1 MRHTT
6 IRCGAVLTLCAA
18 LTIPLVISSFRL
30 STHAQEKQRREEFG
44 SSLKR
49 LKWDEKK
56 QEMVE
61 TKREGGRADSPD
73 SDAVI
78 RMETALAVFDI
89 LALDQQGRAVS
100 GLGRDDF
107 IIAEDGAPQEVASFS
122 LGDGST
128 VPRSI
133 VLIIDYSGSQRPFI
147 ETSVSAAKTL
157 VDRLKPNDRMAIVTD
172 DVSLLV
178 DFTRDK
184 RKLKEGLDSLRK
196 KAKSGR
202 LGRSEQ
208 YSALLATLKEL
219 IGGAERPIIIF
230 QTDGDE
236 LGTLRTAGASPKDA
250 SLASAFHARLKEYSL
265 EDIYTT
271 AEKTR
276 TTVYA
281 VIPGVKFVGVSPE
294 ERVDRA
300 RIVYEKLFQSR
311 QGGWGWR
318 PRSPVFEEYLRSRAQ
333 TLLRQ
338 QLALAGV
345 AKLTGGWAEYLEE
358 PEQAAGIYDRI
369 FSGIENRYIL
379 TYYPTNTRRDGK
391 LRRVE
396 IKVRNH
402 PEYVIWGKKSYYAE
416 SQ

>member
-1 MRHTT
+1 MNQ
-6 IRCGAVLTLCAA
+6 ASV
-18 LTIPLVISSFRL
+18 
-30 STHAQEKQRREEFG
+30 HAQEKQRREEFG

-56 QEMVE
+56 QEMIE
-61 TKREGGRADSPD
+61 TKRGGDRPDSPG

-78 RMETALAVFDI
+78 RLETSLAVFDI
-89 LALDQQGRAVS
+89 LALDKQGQAVS
-100 GLGRDDF
+100 GLSREDF
-107 IIAEDGAPQEVASFS
+107 LISEDGAPQEVASFS

-133 VLIIDYSGSQRPFI
+133 VLVIDYSGSQRPFI

-157 VDRLKPNDRMAIVTD
+157 VDKLKPNDRMAIVTD
-172 DVSLLV
+172 DVALLV

-184 RKLKEGLDSLRK
+184 RKLKDGLDSLRK

-236 LGTLRTAGASPKDA
+236 LGMLRNPVNAPLSVDPPPM
-250 SLASAFHARLKEYSL
+250 FHGRFKEYSL

-281 VIPGVKFVGVSPE
+281 VIPGLKFIGVSPE
-294 ERVDRA
+294 ERLERA
-300 RIVYEKLFQSR
+300 RIVYEKLFQNRS
-311 QGGWGWR
+311 GGWGGWR
-318 PRSPVFEEYLRSRAQ
+318 PQTPVFEAYLRSRAQ

-379 TYYPTNTRRDGK
+379 TYYPTNNKRDGK

-416 SQ
+416 NQ

>member
-1 MRHTT
+1 MRYTI
-6 IRCGAVLTLCAA
+6 IRCVTMMALCVA
-18 LTIPLVISSFRL
+18 LTYPFVHH
-30 STHAQEKQRREEFG
+30 STEAQEKQKREEFG
-44 SSLKR
+44 SSLNR
-49 LKWDEKK
+49 LKWDEKTRK
-56 QEMVE
+56 MVE
-61 TKREGGRADSPD
+61 TKK
-73 SDAVI
+73 SDERPGSEEVI
-78 RMETALAVFDI
+78 RVETSLAVFDI
-89 LALDQQGRAVS
+89 LALDKQGKAVL
-100 GLGRDDF
+100 GLSKEDF
-107 IIAEDGAPQEVASFS
+107 VVAEDGAPQEVASLS

-133 VLIIDYSGSQRPFI
+133 VLIIDYSGSQQPFI
-147 ETSVSAAKTL
+147 ENSVAAAKTL
-157 VDRLKPNDRMAIVTD
+157 VDKLKPNDRMSIVTD

-178 DFTRDK
+178 DFTQDK
-184 RKLKEGLDSLRK
+184 KKLKDGLDSLRK

-202 LGRSEQ
+202 PGRSEQ

-219 IGGAERPIIIF
+219 VGGAERPIIIF

-236 LGTLRTAGASPKDA
+236 LNRLRNAITPPPDENMPLTLRDQFKP
-250 SLASAFHARLKEYSL
+250 YSL

-281 VIPGVKFVGVSPE
+281 VIPGVRFAGIPPE
-294 ERVDRA
+294 EHMERA
-300 RIVYEKLFQSR
+300 RTLFEKLFQS
-311 QGGWGWR
+311 GHEWKGWR
-318 PRSPVFEEYLRSRAQ
+318 RPQSPLFEDYLRARAQ
-333 TLLRQ
+333 TILRM

-369 FSGIENRYIL
+369 FAGIERRYIL
-379 TYYPTNTRRDGK
+379 TYYPTNTKRDGK

-402 PEYVIWGKKSYYAE
+402 PEYAILGKKSYYAE
-416 SQ
+416 SP

>member
-1 MRHTT
+1 MMV
-6 IRCGAVLTLCAA
+6 ALCAA
-18 LTIPLVISSFRL
+18 LASPFVNY
-30 STHAQEKQRREEFG
+30 STWAQEKQRREEFG

-49 LKWDEKK
+49 LKWDEKERK
-56 QEMVE
+56 AVE
-61 TKREGGRADSPD
+61 TKKGDERSDSGE
-73 SDAVI
+73 VI
-78 RMETALAVFDI
+78 RVETSLAVFDI
-89 LALDQQGRAVS
+89 LALDKEGRAVS
-100 GLGRDDF
+100 GLSKDDF
-107 IIAEDGAPQEVASFS
+107 IVAEDGAPQEVASLS
-122 LGDGST
+122 PGDGST

-147 ETSVSAAKTL
+147 ENSVAAAKTL
-157 VDRLKPNDRMAIVTD
+157 VDKLKPNDRMAIVTD

-184 RKLKEGLDSLRK
+184 RKLKDALDSLRK

-202 LGRSEQ
+202 PGRSEQ

-236 LGTLRTAGASPKDA
+236 LGRLRNAANPAPDENIPHTIRDQ
-250 SLASAFHARLKEYSL
+250 FKEYSL

-281 VIPGVKFVGVSPE
+281 VIPGVRFAGIPPE
-294 ERVDRA
+294 EHLERA
-300 RIVYEKLFQSR
+300 RTLFERLFQSR
-311 QGGWGWR
+311 GEWSGWR
-318 PRSPVFEEYLRSRAQ
+318 RAPTPMFEDYLRSRAR
-333 TLLRQ
+333 TILRQ

-369 FSGIENRYIL
+369 LWGIERRYIL

-396 IKVRNH
+396 IKVRSH

>member
-1 MRHTT
+1 M
-6 IRCGAVLTLCAA
+6 TLALCLALASLLALAPTGPAA
-18 LTIPLVISSFRL
+18 R
-30 STHAQEKQRREEFG
+30 AQEKQGREEFG

-56 QEMVE
+56 QGMVE
-61 TKREGGRADSPD
+61 TKKGGNRPDSPD
-73 SDAVI
+73 QDSVL
-78 RMETALAVFDI
+78 RVETSLAVFDI
-89 LALDQQGRAVS
+89 LALDQQGKAVS
-100 GLGRDDF
+100 GLNKNDF
-107 IIAEDGAPQEVASFS
+107 EISEDGERQEVASFS

-128 VPRSI
+128 VARSI
-133 VLIIDYSGSQRPFI
+133 VLIIDYSGSQLPFI
-147 ETSVSAAKTL
+147 ENSVGAAKTL
-157 VDRLKPNDRMAIVTD
+157 VDKLKPNDRMAIVTD
-172 DVSLLV
+172 DVALLV

-184 RKLKEGLDSLRK
+184 RKLKDGLDSLRK

-202 LGRSEQ
+202 PGRSEQ
-208 YSALLATLKEL
+208 YSALLAALKEL

-236 LGTLRTAGASPKDA
+236 LGLLRTP
-250 SLASAFHARLKEYSL
+250 ASAPMGVDPPPMFHGRLKEYSL

-276 TTVYA
+276 TTVYS
-281 VIPGVKFVGVSPE
+281 VIPGMKFVGVSPE
-294 ERVDRA
+294 QRLENARVLF
-300 RIVYEKLFQSR
+300 EKLFQNR
-311 QGGWGWR
+311 HGGWGGWR
-318 PRSPVFEEYLRSRAQ
+318 PQSPVFEDYLRARAQ
-333 TLLRQ
+333 ILLRQ

-379 TYYPTNTRRDGK
+379 TYYPSNTRRDGK

>member
-1 MRHTT
+1 M
-6 IRCGAVLTLCAA
+6 AMMA
-18 LTIPLVISSFRL
+18 LYVAYASPFVAPQTR
-30 STHAQEKQRREEFG
+30 AQGKQKREEFG

-49 LKWDEKK
+49 LKWDEREQKAVEKK
-56 QEMVE
+56 SGDEM
-61 TKREGGRADSPD
+61 PD
-73 SDAVI
+73 SEAVI
-78 RMETALAVFDI
+78 RLETSLAVFDI
-89 LALDQQGRAVS
+89 LALDRDGHAVS
-100 GLGRDDF
+100 GLSKEDF
-107 IIAEDGAPQEVASFS
+107 MVVEDGAPQEVAGLS

-133 VLIIDYSGSQRPFI
+133 VLIIDYSGSQQPFI
-147 ETSVSAAKTL
+147 DDSVAAAKNL

-172 DVSLLV
+172 DVALLV
-178 DFTRDK
+178 DFTKEK
-184 RKLKEGLDSLRK
+184 RKLKDGLDSLRK

-202 LGRSEQ
+202 PGRSEQ

-219 IGGAERPIIIF
+219 VGAAERPIIIF

-236 LGTLRTAGASPKDA
+236 LGRLRNANSSNIPATQHNQ
-250 SLASAFHARLKEYSL
+250 FKEYSL

-276 TTVYA
+276 TTIYA
-281 VIPGVKFVGVSPE
+281 VIPGVRFAGVPPE
-294 ERVDRA
+294 EHVDRA
-300 RIVYEKLFQSR
+300 RTLFEKLFQSH
-311 QGGWGWR
+311 QEWGGWR
-318 PRSPVFEEYLRSRAQ
+318 RNLTPTFEGYLRSRAQ
-333 TLLRQ
+333 TSLRQ

-345 AKLTGGWAEYLEE
+345 AKLTGGWAEFLEE

-369 FSGIENRYIL
+369 LAGIERRYIL
-379 TYYPTNTRRDGK
+379 TYYPTNNRRDGK

-402 PEYVIWGKKSYYAE
+402 PDYVIWGKKSYYAD

>member
-1 MRHTT
+1 MVMVAMY
-6 IRCGAVLTLCAA
+6 AVG
-18 LTIPLVISSFRL
+18 PSHFVVSSTR
-30 STHAQEKQRREEFG
+30 AQEKQKREEFG

-49 LKWDEKK
+49 LKWDEREQKA
-56 QEMVE
+56 VE
-61 TKREGGRADSPD
+61 TKRGDGRSD

-78 RMETALAVFDI
+78 RVETSLAVFEV
-89 LALDQQGRAVS
+89 LALDKKGRSVS
-100 GLGRDDF
+100 GLRKDDF
-107 IIAEDGAPQEVASFS
+107 IVTEDGAPQEVASLS

-133 VLIIDYSGSQRPFI
+133 VLIFDYSGSQRPFI
-147 ETSVSAAKTL
+147 ENSVAAAKTL
-157 VDRLKPNDRMAIVTD
+157 VDKLKPNDRMAIVTD
-172 DVSLLV
+172 DVALLV

-184 RKLKEGLDSLRK
+184 KKLKDGLDSLRK
-196 KAKSGR
+196 KVKSGR
-202 LGRSEQ
+202 PGRSEQ

-219 IGGAERPIIIF
+219 VGGAERPIIIF

-236 LGTLRTAGASPKDA
+236 LGRLRSPA
-250 SLASAFHARLKEYSL
+250 NSSNIPATSHNQFREYSL

-276 TTVYA
+276 TTIYA
-281 VIPGVKFVGVSPE
+281 VIPGVRFAGVPPE
-294 ERVDRA
+294 EHVERA
-300 RIVYEKLFQSR
+300 RTLFGKLFQS
-311 QGGWGWR
+311 QEEWGGWRRQLTPG
-318 PRSPVFEEYLRSRAQ
+318 FEGYLRSRAQ
-333 TLLRQ
+333 VSLRQ

-345 AKLTGGWAEYLEE
+345 AKLTGGWAEFLEE

-369 FSGIENRYIL
+369 LAGIEGRYIL

-402 PEYVIWGKKSYYAE
+402 PEYAIWGKKSYYAD

>member
-1 MRHTT
+1 MQCTI
-6 IRCGAVLTLCAA
+6 IRCVMMMALCAA
-18 LTIPLVISSFRL
+18 LMYPFVSHLTE
-30 STHAQEKQRREEFG
+30 AQERQRREEFG

-49 LKWDEKK
+49 LKWDEKEQK
-56 QEMVE
+56 AVE
-61 TKREGGRADSPD
+61 TRNGADRADSGE
-73 SDAVI
+73 VI
-78 RMETALAVFDI
+78 RVETSLAVFDI
-89 LALDQQGRAVS
+89 LPLDKEGRAVS
-100 GLGRDDF
+100 GLNKGDF
-107 IIAEDGAPQEVASFS
+107 IVVEDGAPQEVASFS

-133 VLIIDYSGSQRPFI
+133 VLIIDYSGSQQPFI
-147 ETSVSAAKTL
+147 ENSVSAAKTL
-157 VDRLKPNDRMAIVTD
+157 VDKLKPSDHMAIVTD

-184 RKLKEGLDSLRK
+184 RKLKDALDSLRK

-202 LGRSEQ
+202 TGRSEQ

-219 IGGAERPIIIF
+219 IVGAERPIIIF

-236 LGTLRTAGASPKDA
+236 LGMLRNAADPPPSVSD
-250 SLASAFHARLKEYSL
+250 SSRFHGRFKEYSL
-265 EDIYTT
+265 EDIYTA

-276 TTVYA
+276 TTVYV
-281 VIPGVKFVGVSPE
+281 VIPGIKFVGIPPD
-294 ERVDRA
+294 ERLERT
-300 RIVYEKLFQSR
+300 RTLFEKLFKTR
-311 QGGWGWR
+311 TGGVWR
-318 PRSPVFEEYLRSRAQ
+318 PQAPAFEDYLQRRAQ

-369 FSGIENRYIL
+369 FAGIERRYIL

-402 PEYVIWGKKSYYAE
+402 PEYVILGKKSYYAE